1 MDTETSIFTIISYGG
16 DAKAIAYE
24 ALEASYDGDFELA
37 AEKIKEANNKLT
49 EAHNTQTKLI
59 QSEING
65 EKVDMSL
72 LMVHA
77 QDHLMTSISEISL
90 IENMIKMQQRI
101 FMLESNLKED

>member
-1 MDTETSIFTIISYGG
+1 METETAIFTIISYGG

-24 ALEASYDGDFELA
+24 ALESSYDGNFELA
-37 AEKIKEANNKLT
+37 QEKLDEANSKLT

-65 EKVDMSL
+65 EKIEMSL

-90 IENMIKMQQRI
+90 IEKMIKMQKRI
-101 FMLESNLKED
+101 GILESKLK